1 MAEGQIIKAVSGFYY
16 VLSNGV
22 IYQCRARG
30 LFRKN
35 KQTPLVGDYVVFDAA
50 NLTDGYVTELL
61 PRKNE
66 LIRPPM
72 ANIDQALITTS
83 VKEPE
88 LSTKLL
94 DRFLVLVEF
103 HQIEPIILM
112 TKMDLLNEDEQK
124 VIDQYVADY
133 QNIGYQV
140 KLLSMKWT
148 TDLDSFA
155 ELLKG
160 KTSVIA
166 GQSGVGKSSF
176 LNLLEPDLALETAE
190 ISSHLGRGKHTTRH
204 VEMIN
209 VLGGVVAD
217 TPGFSSMDLD
227 QIELEQ
233 LPSCFRDIAKYQDR
247 CKFRGCMHVNEPKC
261 AVKDA
266 VDNNEILSYRYQ
278 NYLAFYQEIKT
289 RKPRY

>member
-1 MAEGQIIKAVSGFYY
+1 MTEGQIIKAVSGFYY